1 MKRLYKCL
9 KSFPAANWSSG
20 RQYELEEADALEF
33 VESGRLEPV
42 AADETEAQIERIVKR
57 VREEDTSV
65 QARNVAAVVDEVF
78 RRLRAE
84 KALGPCVGVVTDE
97 VDKTKSFAD
106 QLKQIVIAQCP
117 VIAGEFGGM
126 VAQQK
131 AIDRLRSVYGSVY
144 STWGAKAALAES
156 SGTTGGYTVQ
166 PEYSQEL
173 LKMAAEQSIVRPF
186 ANVKTLPAREAF
198 YPMLNQTAGQP
209 AQGTNYAGGA
219 YMNWTSEA
227 STVPETAE
235 PNFKQ
240 VHVVTNEL
248 TGLAKISRTLMSDTF
263 LAMDAELRS
272 IFATAISYE
281 EDYQFLQGN
290 GTGKPLGILN
300 APAKQQVTRTTA
312 NLFKLADAANMMA
325 KLLPRSRPSSIW
337 VMESLI
343 FSQLVQLVDAS
354 GRVTYIPNVG
364 SGYDKYPLAQTNLVL
379 FGRPVLF
386 TEKLNTLGTPGD
398 VLLADFSYY
407 VVADTGTLE
416 IAVSDQYAFNTN
428 QLTFRVLKRVDGR
441 PQLDAPFTQQ
451 NGNTVT
457 PFVTLSS

>member
-1 MKRLYKCL
+1 MKRMYKCV
-9 KSFPAANWSSG
+9 KSFPAANWVAG
-20 RQYELEEADALEF
+20 RQYELDEADALEF
-33 VESGRLEPV
+33 VETRRLEPI
-42 AADETEAQIERIVKR
+42 ALDETEAQIEQIVKR
-57 VREEDTSV
+57 VRAEDTV
-65 QARNVAAVVDEVF
+65 AQARNVATVVDEVF

-84 KALGPCVGVVTDE
+84 KAFGPSIGVVTDE
-97 VDKTKSFAD
+97 ADKSKSFAD

-117 VIAGEFGGM
+117 IIAGEFGGM
-126 VAQQK
+126 AAQQK
-131 AIDRLRSVYGSVY
+131 AIDRLKNVYGSTY
-144 STWGAKAALAES
+144 STWGTKAALAES
-156 SGTTGGYTVQ
+156 SGTTGGYTVK

-173 LKMAAEQSIVRPF
+173 LKMASEMSIVRPY

-209 AQGTNYAGGA
+209 AHGTNYAGGA
-219 YMNWTSEA
+219 YVNWTSEA
-227 STVPETAE
+227 STIPETAE

-248 TGLAKISRTLMSDTF
+248 TGLAKISRTLMSDSF

-272 IFATAISYE
+272 IFAIAISYE

-290 GTGKPLGILN
+290 GTGKPLGVLN
-300 APAKQQVTRTTA
+300 APATQSVSRTTTSE
-312 NLFKLADAANMMA
+312 FKLNDAANMMA
-325 KLLPRSRPSSIW
+325 KLLPRSRPNAIW
-337 VMESLI
+337 VMESLV
-343 FSQLVQLVDAS
+343 FAQLVQLLDSS
-354 GRVTYIPNVG
+354 GRVTYIPNFG
-364 SGYDKYPLAQTNLVL
+364 SGYDKYNLAETNLVL

-386 TEKLNTLGTPGD
+386 TEKLNPLGTVGD
-398 VLLADFSYY
+398 ILLADLSYY
-407 VVADTGTLE
+407 IVADTGTLE

-457 PFVTLSS
+457 PFVTLAS